1 MNTACNEG
9 LIARIVGA
17 SLAINVRGSDRVA
30 RSYRRTEERRLG
42 KENPI
47 LRRERKWKGMGRE
60 GTVASE
66 WETNHSEKFLVA
78 CRSVNARNFSFI
90 RYNPFERERRRR
102 RVNYRVFNGTFENE
116 SRKSRRGMEREQKKK
131 KRVKK
136 RIKGRKKRKNS

>member
-1 MNTACNEG
+1 MHALSAS
-9 LIARIVGA
+9 LIAA

-47 LRRERKWKGMGRE
+47 LRRERKWKGVGRE

-78 CRSVNARNFSFI
+78 CRSVDARNFSFI

-131 KRVKK
+131 
-136 RIKGRKKRKNS
+136 GRKNELKGEKKEKTAKWKRY